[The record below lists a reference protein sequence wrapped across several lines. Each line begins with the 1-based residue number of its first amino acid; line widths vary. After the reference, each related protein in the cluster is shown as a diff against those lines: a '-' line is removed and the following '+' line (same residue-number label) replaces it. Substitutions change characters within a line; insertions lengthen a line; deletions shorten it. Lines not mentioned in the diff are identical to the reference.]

1 MFPRGRIAPD
11 DMTGSDKCDDT
22 LPSSSWRS
30 LLPDPTSRLDEA
42 GGVLVRLPRGCVC
55 DWGLLGCVP
64 QRCWWENENGR
75 RPSQAGMRGSA
86 FRVSVAEGQASSSVA
101 EISCSSLVP
110 TDSAGQECG
119 HAKRDSSWSLSYV
132 SRASGGNTR
141 RLDGPLN
148 RDWGHLEAA

>member
-1 MFPRGRIAPD
+1 
-11 DMTGSDKCDDT
+11 MTGSDKCDDA

-30 LLPDPTSRLDEA
+30 LLADPTSRLDEA

-55 DWGLLGCVP
+55 DWGLLGCIP
-64 QRCWWENENGR
+64 QRCWWENENGG
-75 RPSQAGMRGSA
+75 RPSQAGMQGSV

-119 HAKRDSSWSLSYV
+119 HAKWDSSWSLSYV
-132 SRASGGNTR
+132 VSGLRWQHSKAGWPTEQGLGPSRSCLTCKYG
-141 RLDGPLN
+141 
-148 RDWGHLEAA
+148 